1 MVHRV
6 AGDGALWI
14 GGLIRLMAA
23 FGVSS
28 QAVRQAVSRMT
39 RQGWLIARREGNRAF
54 YMVTARGRRRIEE
67 LSPRIY
73 GPVIEWDGR
82 WRLLSYAVGEA
93 QRQGRERL
101 RKELAALGWA
111 QLSSSTWISPLDALA
126 AAREAAETTVALGA
140 TDLFEAEYRGP
151 HSDRELLERCWNV
164 DSIAAAYREFV
175 SRYRPRFD
183 LEIAH
188 RANCCRLIGPA
199 PRRPRSFA
207 NTMRRLKGNHNV
219 TFIFARALRTGPSIK
234 ASKRAAHAQTP
245 DARSLRRRAGR
256 RGLSRQQLH
265 DSDPIIFA
273 RLPGPQSIHQD
284 CARLSHDQWRAQ
296 VEDSGTGVDAEVDV
310 EPSSR
315 ATFRDALDRPQRQ
328 GEVHRPQAGQNL
340 LLGGHPNQG
349 RVV

>member
-1 MVHRV
+1 LDQRPVTRPNSFIFTLYGDMVHRLV
-6 AGDGALWI
+6 GDGALWI

-39 RQGWLIARREGNRAF
+39 RQGWLIARRERNRAF

-111 QLSSSTWISPLDALA
+111 QLSSSTWISPSDALE
-126 AAREAAETTVALGA
+126 AAREAAQATVALGA

-151 HSDRELLERCWNV
+151 LSDRALLERCWNV
-164 DSIAAAYREFV
+164 DSIAAAYREFI

-183 LEIAH
+183 LEIA
-188 RANCCRLIGPA
+188 RGGLSDEARSSSASGSSTITGSLLISTRVCPASCCRLIGPA

-207 NTMRRLKGNHNV
+207 NTMLRSKRNHNV
-219 TFIFARALRTGPSIK
+219 TFIFARVFTNGAERK

-245 DARSLRRRAGR
+245 DDRSLRRRAGR
-256 RGLSRQQLH
+256 R
-265 DSDPIIFA
+265 
-273 RLPGPQSIHQD
+273 
-284 CARLSHDQWRAQ
+284 RLSQQ
-296 VEDSGTGVDAEVDV
+296 
-310 EPSSR
+310 
-315 ATFRDALDRPQRQ
+315 
-328 GEVHRPQAGQNL
+328 
-340 LLGGHPNQG
+340 
-349 RVV
+349 